1 MTTVESTNQQT
12 QQGKN
17 GAGDKPRPEKPEAE
31 KLHIFVN
38 RRKFGADDGVSET
51 MTGSQI
57 AGLVGVP
64 AENAVVRYDTG
75 ADQREV
81 GTDEPVKIQQAD
93 HFLVTR
99 RTVEGGY
106 VA

>member
-1 MTTVESTNQQT
+1 MTEVTHSRER
-12 QQGKN
+12 GKP
-17 GAGDKPRPEKPEAE
+17 DQE

-38 RRKFGADDGVSET
+38 RRKFDDPEKVKPV
-51 MTGSQI
+51 MTGAEI

-64 AENAVVRYDTG
+64 ANNAVVRLESG
-75 ADQREV
+75 PDQRE
-81 GTDEPVKIQQAD
+81 IAAD
-93 HFLVTR
+93 ATVELKNGMQFLVTR